1 MPIDQSL
8 KPFEVSTTEV
18 DFVVIEMFGGDNNL
32 DHFVSEDMN
41 EMASGCRGRVAAIAL
56 ADFARRPASVFEI
69 SKSAGVHVIEEWGE
83 IDTGDPE
90 VLCRFLARALITFPH
105 ARKAI
110 GLWDHGSGVFDET
123 DATELIL
130 ARSVRSVS
138 RPERSRSFPARRLF
152 FPKDRLLLDKD
163 TRAMLHDA
171 TNGGVLTT
179 LEAGRML
186 TAAFARANHAAK
198 VDLIFSDTCLNDMIE
213 VLEELGSSAE
223 CVVASS
229 DLEPGDGWDYA
240 AWFQQIEAERP
251 ADSAAWARTAVDAF
265 YQGYKTKNDLCTLG
279 AFKTAQDMTKAFA
292 GLVAAARK
300 GGIAGF
306 MELDRARTKS
316 QGFANRDTYDLL
328 DFAGILASG
337 VQDAA
342 IRAAA
347 EELKSATERARVHH
361 MSLGDEVQRSGGIA
375 FWFPG
380 SQSAFRRD
388 IKTYQRLA
396 FATKTGWVSLLSDF
410 R

>member
-1 MPIDQSL
+1 MPTPDPSL
-8 KPFEVSTTEV
+8 KPFPVSTTDV

-32 DHFVSEDMN
+32 DHFVAEDMN

-69 SKSAGVHVIEEWGE
+69 SAGAGVQTLEEWGE

-90 VLCRFLARALITFPH
+90 VLCTFLARALITFPH
-105 ARKAI
+105 ARKAV

-152 FPKDRLLLDKD
+152 FPKDRLLADKD
-163 TRAMLHDA
+163 TRAILHDT

-186 TAAFARANHAAK
+186 SAARGRTNQTAK
-198 VDLIFSDTCLNDMIE
+198 LDLIFSDTCLNGMVE
-213 VLEELGSSAE
+213 VLEELGHSAE

-265 YQGYKTKNDLCTLG
+265 YQSYRTKTDLCTLG
-279 AFKTAQDMTKAFA
+279 AFRTTQDMTAAFA
-292 GLVAAARK
+292 GLVAAARA
-300 GGIAGF
+300 GGVGGF
-306 MELDRARTKS
+306 MDLDRARAKS

-328 DFAGILASG
+328 DFAGLVASG
-337 VQDAA
+337 TDDAG
-342 IRAAA
+342 IRHAA
-347 EELKSATERARVHH
+347 EVLKAATERARIHH
-361 MSLGDEVQRSGGIA
+361 IESR
-375 FWFPG
+375 
-380 SQSAFRRD
+380 
-388 IKTYQRLA
+388 
-396 FATKTGWVSLLSDF
+396 
-410 R
+410 